1 LSCPR
6 NDPRLLPRRYVEAQ
20 VLAALQAEDGL
31 LAQAVQS
38 GEALAEAARTLI
50 DAEHELDLFINH
62 PELLTLL
69 GETKFVK
76 GVETRQHA
84 LDQARS
90 AVAELRTQATLT
102 DELAAGDLL
111 AARPNLNVAEK
122 RRLLHGLLERVV
134 LARATGRGKTP
145 QPPQT
150 TCGRRASH

>member
-76 GVETRQHA
+76 GVETR
-84 LDQARS
+84 
-90 AVAELRTQATLT
+90 
-102 DELAAGDLL
+102 
-111 AARPNLNVAEK
+111 
-122 RRLLHGLLERVV
+122 
-134 LARATGRGKTP
+134 
-145 QPPQT
+145 
-150 TCGRRASH
+150 